1 MRNNQGP
8 WQGRQPSGPQRPPG
22 TPPRQSRE
30 DSSKERVKEL
40 LRNSERAA
48 YLMTEKPGP
57 GFLDADAR
65 AQAERLAG
73 LAASQLRRFY
83 AMVTGF
89 KRRLELDEERIGEN
103 EVQAQMAYLKAAA
116 AYAVMRRQPD
126 ELVRFFTIHANS
138 VRTREQYRTF
148 CRHFEAVV
156 AYHKVFGTERRD

>member
-1 MRNNQGP
+1 
-8 WQGRQPSGPQRPPG
+8 
-22 TPPRQSRE
+22 
-30 DSSKERVKEL
+30 L
-40 LRNSERAA
+40 LRSVDRAA
-48 YLMTEKPGP
+48 YLTTERPGP

-65 AQAERLAG
+65 DQAEKLARLAP
-73 LAASQLRRFY
+73 SQLRRFY

-89 KRRLELDEERIGEN
+89 KRRLELDGDGRIGDN

-126 ELVRFFTIHANS
+126 ELLRFFTIHANS
-138 VRTREQYRTF
+138 VQTCNQYQTF